1 MESRVNKYPKG
12 VPEWPGL
19 KQPRPE
25 EKRSNQE
32 NNDNKTLKRS
42 DRQSSKGTQRQLG
55 PVMWPEHLYSSPR
68 FDSGF
73 LCAVGSSNFSYTSS
87 LQAIEMMIADLL
99 RHIVVLQKVMHYCLH
114 QAMVLRRNIKDE
126 NREWEK
132 ISAREEKKK
141 MTQQK
146 KL

>member
-1 MESRVNKYPKG
+1 
-12 VPEWPGL
+12 
-19 KQPRPE
+19 
-25 EKRSNQE
+25 
-32 NNDNKTLKRS
+32 
-42 DRQSSKGTQRQLG
+42 
-55 PVMWPEHLYSSPR
+55 
-68 FDSGF
+68 
-73 LCAVGSSNFSYTSS
+73 
-87 LQAIEMMIADLL
+87 MMIADLL